1 MFEHK
6 ICHHSV
12 LSSLAALAEF
22 WQKKM
27 SNKVD
32 YSLMLKFNKR
42 MVDLVF
48 FCKRAARW

>member
-1 MFEHK
+1 MCSNTK
-6 ICHHSV
+6 CHHSV
-12 LSSLAALAEF
+12 LRSLAAVAEF
-22 WQKKM
+22 WQKKIE
-27 SNKVD
+27 VD